1 MWRIDKGWV
10 YIADNTI
17 QSNSGRV
24 NSCTDK
30 WSLYVGS
37 RTFSEYSL
45 EHQLTSNNL
54 KNTSRNNLERE
65 IDVSVSTIKI
75 MSSGIDDADDVE
87 LHTDETVADLSPRIA
102 YNFHHEEFLA
112 GLQYNA
118 PRLDY
123 EKLGYGEH
131 KAVPLRYDAE
141 QEYEKQAQGGDT
153 QSDMLTT
160 QEAAET
166 FMNLQYHAIQGN
178 VNEVSSEDR
187 RKFSLWIL
195 FNPALFKMFESQ
207 QGLTRD
213 VNYTMN

>member
-54 KNTSRNNLERE
+54 KNTSRNTLERE
-65 IDVSVSTIKI
+65 IDASVSTIKI

-118 PRLDY
+118 TRLDY

-131 KAVPLRYDAE
+131 KAVLKVTLD
-141 QEYEKQAQGGDT
+141 KLAQLLGGLQVDV
-153 QSDMLTT
+153 LG
-160 QEAAET
+160 AAAVRGVRFSGLVGRT
-166 FMNLQYHAIQGN
+166 DDQRA
-178 VNEVSSEDR
+178 R
-187 RKFSLWIL
+187 RLEG
-195 FNPALFKMFESQ
+195 PA
-207 QGLTRD
+207 GI
-213 VNYTMN
+213 